1 VTNIKLI
8 HRQAMEQSDLALLE
22 KRKGSVEA
30 AARHLQSAFE
40 LESQAANALLN
51 ELDAE
56 PTRSVLYRSAAT
68 LAKDCGRY
76 LEAEKLINRAMGGN
90 PPGEIADEL
99 RDLLEQVNFQRHLE
113 LRGVTLGEDEIQ
125 MVIAG
130 NSVGFGMAPADEFLG
145 RVRST
150 ETLLYRTAERKQNRP
165 YRDVGRRDAQLAR
178 NTELYLSVPRAA
190 SFAVTFRV
198 GGALEPSIPGLSPNE
213 AIIDEVLDCLQLYT
227 QGDEAQLKARIKDEA
242 YFVNFV
248 SLARTLQP
256 DGAKVNMVGFTS
268 TRRGET
274 KQVALTQAA
283 AETPPRPVPGVLV
296 EEEKKAPDDSGT
308 VEYRGVLLIANAKKK
323 SDQQSGIIEIVTA
336 GRESVKIVVPPG
348 MMSDIVKPLW
358 ESEVEVT
365 GMRKGKKIY
374 LMQIRPA
381 S

>member
-1 VTNIKLI
+1 MTNIKLI

-22 KRKGSVEA
+22 KRKGSAKA

-40 LESQAANALLN
+40 LESEAANALLN

-56 PTRSVLYRSAAT
+56 PARSVLYRSAAT
-68 LAKDCGRY
+68 LAKDCGR
-76 LEAEKLINRAMGGN
+76 LVEAEKLIYRAMAGN

-99 RDLLEQVNFQRHLE
+99 RDLLEQVTFQRHLE
-113 LRGVTLGEDEIQ
+113 LRGVELGDDEIQ

-130 NSVGFGMAPADEFLG
+130 KSVGFGMAPADEFLV
-145 RVRST
+145 RVRGM
-150 ETLLYRTAERKQNRP
+150 ERLLYRTAERQQNRP
-165 YRDVGRRDAQLAR
+165 YRDVGRWDAQLAR

-198 GGALEPSIPGLSPNE
+198 GGALQPSIPGLSPNE
-213 AIIDEVLDCLQLYT
+213 AVIDEVLDCLQLYT
-227 QGDEAQLKARIKDEA
+227 QGEEVQLKARITDGA
-242 YFVNFV
+242 YYRNFV

-256 DGAKVNMVGFTS
+256 DGAKVDMVGFTT
-268 TRRGET
+268 TRRGQT

-283 AETPPRPVPGVLV
+283 PETPPFPLPGVVV
-296 EEEKKAPDDSGT
+296 EEARQASDDLGT
-308 VEYRGVLLIANAKKK
+308 VTYRGVFLIANAKNK
-323 SDQQSGIIEIVTA
+323 SDQQSGVIEIVTA

-365 GMRKGKKIY
+365 GVRKGNKIY
-374 LMQIRPA
+374 LMQIKPV